1 MFVLWSFNYL
11 AGKIALRH
19 LDAFTLATFRIDLA
33 TLVILPFYLL
43 GRNRAPLRARD
54 IWTLSYLGLFLVIN
68 QVFFTVGLAYTTSGH
83 SSMILATG
91 PIIVLLFARALKLE
105 ALTPGKILGMAIAFT
120 GVAILATEQGLNLR
134 HSSTLAGDLITLIGT
149 TSFSIYAVLGKKFAR
164 QYDSVSMNTFNLL
177 AGALL
182 LLPLSI
188 RQAVRLDWGSIGW
201 AGWAGLVYMAALSSV
216 AAYTLFY
223 WVLRYM
229 EASRVAAV
237 NYLQPIGAII
247 VAAAFLGET
256 PTRNLLLGGAL
267 ILLGVYLAERGT
279 G

>member
-11 AGKIALRH
+11 AGKVALRH
-19 LDAFTLATFRIDLA
+19 MQPFTLAAFRIDVA
-33 TLVILPFYLL
+33 TLVILPFYFL
-43 GRNRAPLRARD
+43 RKNRMRLQARD
-54 IWTLSYLGLFLVIN
+54 LWTLSYLGLFLVIN

-105 ALTPGKILGMAIAFT
+105 ALTTGKILGMAIAFT

-134 HSSTLAGDLITLIGT
+134 HSATLAGDLITLIGT

-164 QYDSVSMNTFNLL
+164 HYDSITMNTINLI

-182 LLPLSI
+182 LLPISI
-188 RQAVRLDWGSIGW
+188 HQAVHLDWSSVGW
-201 AGWAGLVYMAALSSV
+201 AGWAGLIYMAAISSV

-229 EASRVAAV
+229 DASRVAAV
-237 NYLQPIGAII
+237 NYLQPIGAIL
-247 VAAAFLGET
+247 VAAAFLGEV
-256 PTRNLLLGGAL
+256 PTRNLLFGGAL
-267 ILLGVYLAERGT
+267 ILLGVYLAERGR

>member
-19 LDAFTLATFRIDLA
+19 MEAFTLAAFRIDLA
-33 TLVILPFYLL
+33 ALVILPFYLI
-43 GRNRAPLRARD
+43 RRRAPLSARD
-54 IWTLSYLGLFLVIN
+54 IWALSYLGLFLVIN

-83 SSMILATG
+83 SAMILATG

-105 ALTPGKILGMAIAFT
+105 ALTTGKILGMAIAFI
-120 GVAILATEQGLNLR
+120 GVTILATEQGLNLR
-134 HSSTLAGDLITLIGT
+134 HSATLTGDLLTLLGT
-149 TSFSIYAVLGKKFAR
+149 SSFSVYAVLGKKFAR
-164 QYDSVSMNTFNLL
+164 QYDSLTMNTFNLL

-188 RQAVRLDWGSIGW
+188 QRAVHLDWGSVGW
-201 AGWAGLVYMAALSSV
+201 AGWAGLFYMAALSSV

-237 NYLQPIGAII
+237 NYLQPIGAIL
-247 VAAAFLGET
+247 VAAAFLGEM

>member
-11 AGKIALRH
+11 AGKIALHH
-19 LDAFTLATFRIDLA
+19 LEAFTLAAFRIDLA
-33 TLVILPFYLL
+33 ALVILPFYLF
-43 GRNRAPLRARD
+43 RRRAPLNHRD

-83 SSMILATG
+83 SAMILATG

-120 GVAILATEQGLNLR
+120 GVTILATEQGLNLR
-134 HSSTLAGDLITLIGT
+134 HSATLTGDLLTLVGT
-149 TSFSIYAVLGKKFAR
+149 SSFSVYAVLGKKFAR
-164 QYDSVSMNTFNLL
+164 LYDSLTMNTFNLL

-188 RQAVRLDWGSIGW
+188 QRAVHLNWGSVGR
-201 AGWAGLVYMAALSSV
+201 AGWAGLFYMAALSSV

-237 NYLQPIGAII
+237 NYLQPIAAIL
-247 VAAAFLGET
+247 VAAAFLGEM

>member
-19 LDAFTLATFRIDLA
+19 LDAFTLATFRVDLA
-33 TLVILPFYLL
+33 ALVILPFYLL
-43 GRNRAPLRARD
+43 RRNRAPLRARD
-54 IWTLSYLGLFLVIN
+54 IGTLSYLGLFLVIN

-83 SSMILATG
+83 SAMILATG
-91 PIIVLLFARALKLE
+91 PIIVLLFARVLRLE
-105 ALTPGKILGMAIAFT
+105 ALTPGKTLGMAIAFT

-134 HSSTLAGDLITLIGT
+134 HSSTLVGDLITLIGT

-188 RQAVRLDWGSIGW
+188 RQAVRLDWGSVGW